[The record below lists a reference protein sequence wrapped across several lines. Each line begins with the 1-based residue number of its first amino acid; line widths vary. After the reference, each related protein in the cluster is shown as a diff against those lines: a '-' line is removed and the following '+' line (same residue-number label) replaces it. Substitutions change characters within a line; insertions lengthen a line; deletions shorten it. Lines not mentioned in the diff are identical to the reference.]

1 MTSAVAKFAVT
12 VRLLA
17 AESVTVKVSVL
28 VPVSPSV
35 IETSFT
41 DSVGRA
47 LTTWPPA
54 SVPLLDAKLRV
65 LSVNAAVIWCVPTVK
80 IEVVN

>member
-1 MTSAVAKFAVT
+1 MAKFAVT
-12 VRLLA
+12 IRLLA
-17 AESVTVKVSVL
+17 AERVTVKLRVL
-28 VPVSPSV
+28 VPVSPSA

-65 LSVNAAVIWCVPTVK
+65 LSVYAAVIWCVPTVR